1 MTFWDRVE
9 QALSENKITEAELS
23 RRIGFSQAGINGW
36 KTKGSLPRADIALKT
51 AKVLKTS
58 VEYLITGNQ
67 NINISNLNT
76 FLVPVLD
83 QQLSAGKG
91 DILPEEDII
100 KGFLEIPKYLTQ
112 EYGNNL
118 AAIYVHG
125 DSMEP
130 TLHNGDIVV
139 TTSLGW
145 DSSEGLYAIRMNGD
159 GFVKRLQIGNEKILV
174 ISDNPKYKTV
184 EVSKDSEW
192 FEVIGRVVFIGMIQ
206 Q

>member
-174 ISDNPKYKTV
+174 ISHH
-184 EVSKDSEW
+184 
-192 FEVIGRVVFIGMIQ
+192 
-206 Q
+206 